1 MGGTVSELRR
11 HEIKKKP
18 KEGGGTAA
26 VGRAGGSPPRAGGGP
41 GRGTRPRVVP
51 TQLKSWRQT
60 AVGESRGR
68 TGELRAEELFPPEPE
83 SFSVAYAN
91 RSGEKSLTLIFFLVL

>member
-18 KEGGGTAA
+18 KEGGGHG
-26 VGRAGGSPPRAGGGP
+26 GRGAGRGLAPAGRGCP